1 MDSSPARSR
10 FSRKRLGQLFA
21 DLTSGRGEALAT
33 LLDLYRPYLLAT
45 AQARLEDRLKPKAGP
60 SDLVQET
67 LTAALHAWGTL
78 DAKPQTEE
86 ELRKWLRQILMEQ
99 LKALRRRYY
108 RAKSRSLRRERSLD
122 EGESKRLIDQL
133 AASCSESPS
142 ARFDRESLAE
152 QLESA
157 LERLPA
163 AYRQIILWRSRDRWQ
178 FAEIGARMNRSPD
191 AARML
196 WRRAIRQLRTELGVR
211 NGDA

>member
-1 MDSSPARSR
+1 MDSSPARTR
-10 FSRKRLGQLFA
+10 ASRKRLGQLLA
-21 DLTSGRGEALAT
+21 DLTNGRGEALAA

-45 AQARLEDRLKPKAGP
+45 ALARLDDRLKPKAGA

-67 LTAALHAWGTL
+67 LTMALHAWGALET
-78 DAKPQTEE
+78 KPQTEE

-142 ARFDRESLAE
+142 ARFDREILAE

-178 FAEIGARMNRSPD
+178 FAEIGARMDRSPD
-191 AARML
+191 AARMR
-196 WRRAIRQLRTELGVR
+196 WRRAIGQLRAELGVS
-211 NGDA
+211 NGDG

>member
-10 FSRKRLGQLFA
+10 TSRKRLTQLLA
-21 DLTSGRGEALAT
+21 DLTSGRGEALAS

-45 AQARLEDRLKPKAGP
+45 AQARLDDRLKPKAAP

-67 LTAALHAWGTL
+67 LTAALHAWEAL
-78 DAKPQTEE
+78 DAKPQTEI

-122 EGESKRLIDQL
+122 EGESKRLIDHL

-142 ARFDRESLAE
+142 ARFDRETLAE

-157 LERLPA
+157 LERLPP
-163 AYRQIILWRSRDRWQ
+163 AYRQIILWRSRDRSQ
-178 FAEIGARMNRSPD
+178 FAEIGTRMDRSPD

-196 WRRAIRQLRTELGVR
+196 WRRAIRQLRTELGVS